1 MENLRLIHNY
11 IKTVHESSSR
21 MPADAIATASF
32 TYVSAMKYSTVL
44 IPVMLMCET
53 DVQGNVALLD
63 WARGINTA
71 ILLVNGQGNHK
82 RLLISE
88 IYSAVVWHCS
98 GGNVFAK
105 FQRLDHSFV

>member
-1 MENLRLIHNY
+1 
-11 IKTVHESSSR
+11 

-63 WARGINTA
+63 
-71 ILLVNGQGNHK
+71 
-82 RLLISE
+82 
-88 IYSAVVWHCS
+88 
-98 GGNVFAK
+98 
-105 FQRLDHSFV
+105 